1 MQGELAEELESVK
14 MEYKNLER
22 LYDIDMKE
30 LKELKERFGSDSARV
45 MEVKAGETVKI
56 GEMVMTV
63 PVDTTIKMV
72 EKETM

>member
-1 MQGELAEELESVK
+1 MAEELDSLK
-14 MEYKNLER
+14 MEHKNLER

-30 LKELKERFGSDSARV
+30 LKELKEWFDGDSARV

-63 PVDTTIKMV
+63 PIDTTIKRV
-72 EKETM
+72 EKEAV